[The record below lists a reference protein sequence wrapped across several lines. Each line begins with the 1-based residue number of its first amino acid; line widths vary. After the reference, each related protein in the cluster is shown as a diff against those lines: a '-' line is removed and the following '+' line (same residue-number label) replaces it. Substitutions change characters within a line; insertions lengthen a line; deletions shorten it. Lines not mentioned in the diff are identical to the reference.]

1 MSENLAQMV
10 KEGRPQESVFS
21 ENDLDIPAEQEQQEA
36 TPEAE
41 IETSAIEI
49 ISLVDWFDRNVIN
62 FPNIKKPNVSLQG
75 VDPSKQLIITLLIGT
90 RDDGQEERKL
100 MVFDNADQTPVL
112 NVPAMDMQIYNNGF
126 RIIYDLGT
134 GVFIKSYGIRT
145 GLVSVFCHDIDDMLI
160 PYAVV
165 RSKKKDTEVEIQT
178 ADSDIVRHHL
188 SNQLDIEALQLR
200 YKQSAKAEGLT
211 TNLDAIKWLLERQS
225 DIADVNHHLQ
235 IDNVIIDTL
244 R

>member
-10 KEGRPQESVFS
+10 KEGRPQEAVFS
-21 ENDLDIPAEQEQQEA
+21 ENDLDIPAEEQAAQEEV
-36 TPEAE
+36 EVE
-41 IETSAIEI
+41 RSAIEI
-49 ISLVDWFDRNVIN
+49 TSLSEWFSENVAR
-62 FPNIKKPNVSLQG
+62 FPNIRKPTVTLEG
-75 VDPSKQLIITLLIGT
+75 VDPTKQLIITLLIGT
-90 RDDGQEERKL
+90 KDGQEQRKI

-112 NVPAMDMQIYNNGF
+112 NIPATDMQIYNNGF

-134 GVFIKSYGIRT
+134 GMFIKSYGIRT

-200 YKQSAKAEGLT
+200 YKQSSKAEGLT
-211 TNLDAIKWLLERQS
+211 TNLDAVKWLLERQS

-244 R
+244 S

>member
-10 KEGRPQESVFS
+10 KEGTPQEAVFS
-21 ENDLDIPAEQEQQEA
+21 ENDLDIPVETEQEEA
-36 TPEAE
+36 PENEQAA
-41 IETSAIEI
+41 SAIEI
-49 ISLVDWFDRNVIN
+49 ASLIDWFDGNVAN
-62 FPNIKKPNVSLQG
+62 FPNIKKPTVSIQG
-75 VDPSKQLIITLLIGT
+75 VDPTKQLIITLLIGT
-90 RDDGQEERKL
+90 KEDGQEERKL

-112 NVPAMDMQIYNNGF
+112 NIPAMDMQIYNNGF
-126 RIIYDLGT
+126 RIIYDLGM

-165 RSKKKDTEVEIQT
+165 RSKKKDTEIEIQT

-188 SNQLDIEALQLR
+188 TNQLDFEALQLR

-211 TNLDAIKWLLERQS
+211 NNLDAIKWLLERQS

>member
-10 KEGRPQESVFS
+10 KEGTPQEAVFS
-21 ENDLDIPAEQEQQEA
+21 ENDLDIPLEDQIA
-36 TPEAE
+36 PEDEVQSTA
-41 IETSAIEI
+41 SAIEI
-49 ISLVDWFDRNVIN
+49 TTLVDWFDSNVEN

-112 NVPAMDMQIYNNGF
+112 NIPAMDMQIYNNGF
-126 RIIYDLGT
+126 RIIYELGP
-134 GVFIKSYGIRT
+134 GIFIKSYGIRT

-160 PYAVV
+160 PYAVS
-165 RSKKKDTEVEIQT
+165 RSKKKDTEIEIQT

-188 SNQLDIEALQLR
+188 SNPLDFEALQLR

-211 TNLDAIKWLLERQS
+211 NNLDAIKWLLERQS

>member
-10 KEGRPQESVFS
+10 KDGTPREAVFS
-21 ENDLDIPAEQEQQEA
+21 ETDLDIPVEEVETEPQAE
-36 TPEAE
+36 
-41 IETSAIEI
+41 SAQSTIEI
-49 ISLVDWFDRNVIN
+49 VSLADWFDTNVNN

-75 VDPSKQLIITLLIGT
+75 VDPTKQLIITLLVGVSE
-90 RDDGQEERKL
+90 DGQEQRKL

-112 NVPAMDMQIYNNGF
+112 NNPAMDMQIYNNGF

-134 GVFIKSYGIRT
+134 GIFIKSYGIRT

-165 RSKKKDTEVEIQT
+165 RSKKKDTEIEIQT
-178 ADSDIVRHHL
+178 ADADIVRHHL
-188 SNQLDIEALQLR
+188 TNQLDFEALQIR

-211 TNLDAIKWLLERQS
+211 TNLEAIRWLLERQS